1 MEGIEIGEK
10 EGNTQYVVCGM
21 TYRGDCGS
29 AEIAVPLHRRKDIIT
44 NKDIIT
50 YKQIKDYETN
60 V

>member
-1 MEGIEIGEK
+1 MAPASDFCV
-10 EGNTQYVVCGM
+10 NTILLVCRM
-21 TYRGDCGS
+21 PQWWDCES
-29 AEIAVPLHRRKDIIT
+29 AEITVPLHRRKDIIT